1 MATTG
6 TVNSKL
12 LKMQVASDG
21 ATPVTITCQTNA
33 EITINNEMF
42 DVTCKDSGQWKEVLP
57 GQSNFSISGELYVA
71 YDAANGHDEILT
83 LALAQTRV
91 NWIFGTGVS
100 GDTKLSGDGYFSSN
114 GITSSG
120 TNEGVTMSYE
130 ITGTGAIT
138 QGTFS

>member
-1 MATTG
+1 MTPG

-12 LKMQVASDG
+12 LKLQVANDG

-33 EITINNEMF
+33 ELTINNEMF

-57 GQSNFSISGELYVA
+57 GMTSASISGELFVA

-83 LALAQTRV
+83 QVIAQTRV

-100 GDTKLSGDGYFSSN
+100 GDTKLSGDGYFTSA

-120 TNEGVTMSYE
+120 QNEGVTMSYE
-130 ITGTGAIT
+130 IEVSGSIT

>member
-1 MATTG
+1 MTAG
-6 TVNSKL
+6 TINSKL
-12 LKMQVASDG
+12 LKMQVAADG

-33 EITINNEMF
+33 ELTINNEVF

-57 GQSNFSISGELYVA
+57 GMTSASISGELYVS
-71 YDAANGHDEILT
+71 YDAANGHDELMT

-100 GDTKLSGDGYFSSN
+100 GDTKLSGDGYFTSN

-120 TNEGVTMSYE
+120 NNEGVTMSYE
-130 ITGTGAIT
+130 ITVSGAVT

>member
-1 MATTG
+1 MTAG
-6 TVNSKL
+6 TINSKL
-12 LKMQVASDG
+12 LKIQVAADG

-33 EITINNEMF
+33 ELTINNEVF

-57 GQSNFSISGELYVA
+57 GMTSASISGELYVS
-71 YDAANGHDEILT
+71 YDAANGHDELMT
-83 LALAQTRV
+83 LALAQPRV

-100 GDTKLSGDGYFSSN
+100 GDTKLSGDGYFTSN

-120 TNEGVTMSYE
+120 NNEGVTMSYE
-130 ITGTGAIT
+130 ITVSGAVT

>member
-1 MATTG
+1 MTPG

-33 EITINNEMF
+33 ELSINHEMF

-57 GQSNFSISGELYVA
+57 GMTSASISGELYVA

-83 LALAQTRV
+83 LSLAQTRV

-100 GDTKLSGDGYFSSN
+100 GDTKLSGDGYFTSTD
-114 GITSSG
+114 ITSSG

-130 ITGTGAIT
+130 IEVSGAIT

>member
-1 MATTG
+1 MTAG
-6 TVNSKL
+6 TINSKL
-12 LKMQVASDG
+12 LKLQVAADG

-57 GQSNFSISGELYVA
+57 GMTDATISGELFVA

-100 GDTKLSGDGYFSSN
+100 GDTKLSGDGYFTST
-114 GITSSG
+114 GVTSSG
-120 TNEGVTMSYE
+120 QNEGVTMSYE
-130 ITGTGAIT
+130 ITVSGAIT

>member
-1 MATTG
+1 MTAG
-6 TVNSKL
+6 TINSKL
-12 LKMQVASDG
+12 LKLQVAADG

-42 DVTCKDSGQWKEVLP
+42 DVTCKDSGQWKAVLP
-57 GQSNFSISGELYVA
+57 GMTDATISGELFVA

-100 GDTKLSGDGYFSSN
+100 GDTKLSGDGYFSSI
-114 GITSSG
+114 GVTSSG
-120 TNEGVTMSYE
+120 QNEGVTMSYE
-130 ITGTGAIT
+130 ITVTDPIT